1 MGLNAAS
8 LSLLSLTILLVFSK
22 VVTANNIT
30 LAFQK
35 YSKFSTMS
43 SLFIKTKLIV
53 PISKYQT
60 ITVLAVSND
69 AISSITNRSEVEL
82 RNILMTHIVLDYYDE
97 LKLQG
102 IREKSIMLTTL
113 YQTTGLGEEM
123 NGFLNLSKSEGRVYF
138 GSEVKNSPLNAEYVS
153 TVYHNPFNLSIIQI
167 TMPIVAPGLSL
178 AIFPPPPPPVPVAPS
193 PTPMDASVVP
203 GPSPMNA
210 ATAPGPAADDN
221 SSDSAVPKTPPATA
235 TATDTP
241 EADSP
246 APAPSADNEKI
257 EAADKAK
264 PSCSASKAGSSFD
277 VILLLAFLAS
287 FAGF

>member
-30 LAFQK
+30 LAFAK

-43 SLFIKTKLIV
+43 NLFIKTKLIV

-167 TMPIVAPGLSL
+167 SMPIVAPGLSL

-264 PSCSASKAGSSFD
+264 PSSSASKAGSSFD

>member
-1 MGLNAAS
+1 MGLNAS
-8 LSLLSLTILLVFSK
+8 LYLLSLTILLVFSK

-43 SLFIKTKLIV
+43 NLFIKTKLIV

-82 RNILMTHIVLDYYDE
+82 RNILMTHVILDYYDE

-102 IREKSIMLTTL
+102 MREKSIMLTTL
-113 YQTTGLGEEM
+113 YQTTGLGEQM
-123 NGFLNLSKSEGRVYF
+123 NGFLNVSKSEGRVYF

-153 TVYHNPFNLSIIQI
+153 TVYHNPYNLSIIQI

-178 AIFPPPPPPVPVAPS
+178 AIFPPPPPPVLVAPS

-210 ATAPGPAADDN
+210 ATAPGPAADEN

-264 PSCSASKAGSSFD
+264 PSSSASKAGSSFD

>member
-1 MGLNAAS
+1 MGLKAS

-35 YSKFSTMS
+35 YSKFSTMRD
-43 SLFIKTKLIV
+43 LFIKTKLIAA
-53 PISKYQT
+53 IDKYQT

-82 RNILMTHIVLDYYDE
+82 RNILMTHVILDYYDE

-102 IREKSIMLTTL
+102 MREKSIMLTTL
-113 YQTTGLGEEM
+113 YQTTGLGEQM
-123 NGFLNLSKSEGRVYF
+123 NGFLNVSKSKGRVYF

-153 TVYHNPFNLSIIQI
+153 TVYHNPYNLSIIQI

-178 AIFPPPPPPVPVAPS
+178 AIFPPPPPYVHVAPS

-203 GPSPMNA
+203 APSPMNA
-210 ATAPGPAADDN
+210 ERAPGPAADDN
-221 SSDSAVPKTPPATA
+221 SPDSAVPKTPPAP
-235 TATDTP
+235 ATDTP

-264 PSCSASKAGSSFD
+264 PSSSASKAGWSFD

>member
-1 MGLNAAS
+1 MGLNAS
-8 LSLLSLTILLVFSK
+8 LYLLSLTILLVFSK

-35 YSKFSTMS
+35 YSKFSIMS
-43 SLFIKTKLIV
+43 NLFIKTKLIV

-82 RNILMTHIVLDYYDE
+82 RNILMTHVILDYYDE

-102 IREKSIMLTTL
+102 MREKSIMLTTL
-113 YQTTGLGEEM
+113 YQTTGLGEQM
-123 NGFLNLSKSEGRVYF
+123 NGFLNVSKSEGRVYF

-178 AIFPPPPPPVPVAPS
+178 AIFPPPPPPVPVSPS

-203 GPSPMNA
+203 
-210 ATAPGPAADDN
+210 APGPAADDN

-264 PSCSASKAGSSFD
+264 PSSSASKAGSSFD

-287 FAGF
+287 FA